1 MHIFLRTKFNNFLIW
16 QVAAKVTAEPS
27 CVQVRFSIRYFLVKC
42 FSKNLMMLT
51 QKSNKKKSFQNWF
64 TWLAFYFH
72 RQSDENRIMRTVKE
86 IQSDFN
92 WIINLVNIVMFTC
105 SLIKT
110 VSVIWFISYL
120 PHCSVPAFVTFQKDT
135 KKTNIIFDVSS
146 VINIL
151 PSSCVTQTSIYLS

>member
-1 MHIFLRTKFNNFLIW
+1 MHIFLRMKFNNFLIW

-92 WIINLVNIVMFTC
+92 WIINLVNIAMFTY
-105 SLIKT
+105 SLIKS
-110 VSVIWFISYL
+110 VSVILFISYL
-120 PHCSVPAFVTFQKDT
+120 PHCSGVE
-135 KKTNIIFDVSS
+135 IFFGQDQAQGFLNFFNPSPVSD
-146 VINIL
+146 L
-151 PSSCVTQTSIYLS
+151 PSPNL